1 MLLNLMLKFIKSL
14 VVEMKDFNYQ
24 ISWQITF
31 CKEMSKDETKY
42 SPPYYFSSNTQTVIN
57 DLGINESLESFYQM
71 ILSKV

>member
-1 MLLNLMLKFIKSL
+1 
-14 VVEMKDFNYQ
+14 
-24 ISWQITF
+24 
-31 CKEMSKDETKY
+31 MSKDGTKY